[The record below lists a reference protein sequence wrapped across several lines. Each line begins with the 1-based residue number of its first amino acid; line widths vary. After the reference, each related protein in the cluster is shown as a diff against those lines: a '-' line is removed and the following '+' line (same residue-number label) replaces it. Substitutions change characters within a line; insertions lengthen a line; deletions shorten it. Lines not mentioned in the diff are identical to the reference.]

1 MNKKEFT
8 GYPSI
13 DKPWL
18 KYYTEAA
25 INSKIPDCSIY
36 EYLLKCNEEH
46 LDDTAII
53 YFDRTLNFKELFQL
67 IEQAASA
74 FISVGV
80 KPGETVSVLSLST
93 PETIA
98 CIYAL
103 NKIGALISMEPITQ
117 TNQLLERSLLETK
130 TNIVVVLD
138 LFFQKYA
145 ETLTKLPLKKVI
157 VLNTLAP
164 QIDFT
169 HLPNEK
175 YCSFDVFCA
184 SASSFSSQ
192 IHEGKGS
199 DPAVIVQTSGTTA
212 IPKKVLLTNQNVN
225 SVALQYGVANFN
237 FIRGETFLEIVPPHL
252 SVGFTLQMHTPL
264 CLGLCSI
271 IGLNSGPQ
279 KVVEMFVRFNPNN
292 FMAGIAHVKAIA
304 SSPISQKMDLSKLR
318 NYGIGGE
325 NIPENEREEI
335 DDFLKRC
342 GAHVKLMTG
351 YGMTELSS
359 SVIAEQP
366 NAQNPKSIGIPLS
379 HVTAKIVDLDSGD
392 EVTYGKTGELLISS
406 PSVMLGY
413 MNNEAE
419 TKRTIELGAD
429 GTRWLHTGDIGYID
443 EKGFIFIVGRLK
455 RIFQTFDIESNMIFK
470 MYPDYIEGEID
481 SCPIVN
487 RAAVIALEDEKLI
500 NKAVAFVELK
510 EDAEDPIEAI
520 KQHVLSRLEPYNR
533 PVDYVLIDE
542 LPLLQNGKVDYRLL
556 SRKYVELHDVK

>member
-1 MNKKEFT
+1 MKT

-18 KYYTEAA
+18 KYYSKTA
-25 INSKIPDCSIY
+25 INAKIPDCSIY
-36 EYLLKCNEEH
+36 EYLLKCNQAHFDEP
-46 LDDTAII
+46 AIL
-53 YFDRTLNFKELFQL
+53 YFDRVISFRELFQL
-67 IEQAASA
+67 IDRAAGAFTSA
-74 FISVGV
+74 GV
-80 KPGETVSVLSLST
+80 KSGEVVSVLSLST
-93 PETIA
+93 PETIV

-130 TNIVVVLD
+130 TKVVVVLD
-138 LFFQKYA
+138 MFFQKYA
-145 ETLTKLPLKKVI
+145 ETLTKLPLKKVV
-157 VLNTLAP
+157 VLDTLTR
-164 QIDFT
+164 QVDFT
-169 HLPNEK
+169 NLPYEI
-175 YCSFDVFCA
+175 YCPFDLFC
-184 SASSFSSQ
+184 SAAMPLPTQ
-192 IHEGKGS
+192 IHEGKGNE
-199 DPAVIVQTSGTTA
+199 PAVIVQTSGTTA
-212 IPKKVLLTNQNVN
+212 IPKKVLLTNQNIN

-271 IGLNSGPQ
+271 IGLNSDPQ
-279 KVVEMFVRFNPNN
+279 KVVEMFVKYDPNN

-318 NYGIGGE
+318 NYAIGGE
-325 NIPENEREEI
+325 SIPENERREI
-335 DDFLKRC
+335 DDYLKKC

-379 HVTAKIVDLDSGD
+379 HVTAKVVDLDSGE

-413 MNNEAE
+413 MNNEEE
-419 TKRTIELGAD
+419 TNRAIEIDAD

-443 EKGFIFIVGRLK
+443 EDGFAYIVGRLK
-455 RIFQTFDIESNMIFK
+455 RIFQTFDVESNMIFK
-470 MYPDYIEGEID
+470 MYPDYIESEID

-487 RAAVIALEDEKLI
+487 RAAVIAIEDERLI
-500 NKAVAFVELK
+500 NKAVAVVELK
-510 EDAEDPIEAI
+510 EKIDDPITII
-520 KQHVLSRLEPYNR
+520 KNYVLSRLEPYNR
-533 PVDYVLIDE
+533 PVEYIVLDE
-542 LPLLQNGKVDYRLL
+542 LPLLQNGKVDYRQLNSL
-556 SRKYVELHDVK
+556 YEKSKPCQ

>member
-1 MNKKEFT
+1 MNRKIMT
-8 GYPSI
+8 GFPSK

-18 KYYTEAA
+18 KYYNEAA

-36 EYLLKCNEEH
+36 EYLLKCNEEY

-53 YFDRTLNFKELFQL
+53 YFDRTLTFKEIFQL
-67 IEQAASA
+67 IDRTAGA
-74 FISVGV
+74 FASVGV
-80 KPGETVSVLSLST
+80 KPGKTVSVLSLST

-117 TNQLLERSLLETK
+117 TNQLLERSLLETR
-130 TNIVVVLD
+130 TNVVVVLD
-138 LFFQKYA
+138 MFFQKYA
-145 ETLTKLPLKKVI
+145 ETLTKLPLKKVV
-157 VLNTLAP
+157 VLDKLIP
-164 QIDFT
+164 QIDFNQ
-169 HLPNEK
+169 LPNEK
-175 YCSFDVFCA
+175 YCSFDNFCA
-184 SASSFSSQ
+184 SASSYSSQ
-192 IHEGKGS
+192 IHEGKGNE
-199 DPAVIVQTSGTTA
+199 PAVIVQTSGTTA
-212 IPKKVLLTNQNVN
+212 IPKKVLLTNQNIN

-252 SVGFTLQMHTPL
+252 SVGFTIQMHLPL
-264 CLGLCSI
+264 CLGIRSI
-271 IGLNSGPQ
+271 IGLNSDPQ

-304 SSPISQKMDLSKLR
+304 SSPISQEMDLSKLR

-325 NIPENEREEI
+325 SIPENERKEI
-335 DDFLKRC
+335 DDYLKKC

-366 NAQNPKSIGIPLS
+366 NTQNPRSIGIPLS
-379 HVTAKIVDLDSGD
+379 HVTAKIVDLDSGE

-406 PSVMLGY
+406 PSVMLEY
-413 MNNEAE
+413 MNNEEE
-419 TKRTIELGAD
+419 TKRAIETDTD

-443 EKGFIFIVGRLK
+443 EDGFVYIVGRLK
-455 RIFQTFDIESNMIFK
+455 RIFQTFDVESNMIFK
-470 MYPDYIEGEID
+470 MYPDYIESEID

-487 RAAVIALEDEKLI
+487 RAAVIAIEDEKLI

-510 EDAEDPIEAI
+510 ENADDPIILI
-520 KQHVLSRLEPYNR
+520 KNHVLSRLEPYNR
-533 PVDYVLIDE
+533 PVEYVLIDE
-542 LPLLQNGKVDYRLL
+542 LPLLQNGKVDYRQL
-556 SRKYVELHDVK
+556 SRLYEGSESIQ